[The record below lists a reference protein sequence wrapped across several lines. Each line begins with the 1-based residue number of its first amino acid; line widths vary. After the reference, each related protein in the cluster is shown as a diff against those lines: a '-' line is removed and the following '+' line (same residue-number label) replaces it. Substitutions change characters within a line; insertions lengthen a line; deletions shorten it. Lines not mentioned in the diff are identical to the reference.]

1 MKAIISTSLAALA
14 IGFRST
20 HADAHLHTSL
30 QPQQAL
36 YIFSNNAQSR
46 WTGFRRSTWTG
57 SRRSTSWYKPHENLQ
72 RHALPK
78 SIGALSEAQPTA
90 LRVPF
95 ELNDGQLRLFH
106 TLPSGMKMEVI
117 VQKAVKN
124 GSNENQ
130 RGRSPIVFV
139 HGSFHAAWCW
149 AVHWLPFF
157 AGAGHDC
164 YAVSLLG
171 QGESDIPSGSVA
183 GSLQTHARD
192 IAHFI
197 KHNCSFPPILVGH
210 SFGGLVVQ
218 FYLANVCTNFDMPT
232 GKDEGWEEPYPTL
245 TAAVLVCSVTPTGN
259 SGMVWRY
266 LLSKPVAA
274 FKVTFSLAAKA
285 FATSLSL
292 CRETFFSRD
301 MSDLQVE
308 RYQELLRNSSSVPLL
323 DLRKLN
329 ASLPVPLPP
338 EHAPPVLVMGA
349 SDDFIVD
356 VQGLNETAEFY
367 NVSPVIVEGVAHDIM
382 LDISWEKGSGAIL
395 SWLELTR

>member
-1 MKAIISTSLAALA
+1 
-14 IGFRST
+14 
-20 HADAHLHTSL
+20 
-30 QPQQAL
+30 
-36 YIFSNNAQSR
+36 
-46 WTGFRRSTWTG
+46 
-57 SRRSTSWYKPHENLQ
+57 
-72 RHALPK
+72 
-78 SIGALSEAQPTA
+78 
-90 LRVPF
+90 
-95 ELNDGQLRLFH
+95 
-106 TLPSGMKMEVI
+106 
-117 VQKAVKN
+117 
-124 GSNENQ
+124 
-130 RGRSPIVFV
+130 
-139 HGSFHAAWCW
+139 
-149 AVHWLPFF
+149 
-157 AGAGHDC
+157 
-164 YAVSLLG
+164 
-171 QGESDIPSGSVA
+171 
-183 GSLQTHARD
+183 
-192 IAHFI
+192 
-197 KHNCSFPPILVGH
+197 
-210 SFGGLVVQ
+210 
-218 FYLANVCTNFDMPT
+218 MPT

>member
-1 MKAIISTSLAALA
+1 MKAIISTSLSALA
-14 IGFRST
+14 IGFRSS

-46 WTGFRRSTWTG
+46 WTGFGRS
-57 SRRSTSWYKPHENLQ
+57 STSWSKPHENLQ

-78 SIGALSEAQPTA
+78 SMRALSEAQPTA

-95 ELNDGQLRLFH
+95 ELNDGQSRLFH

-130 RGRSPIVFV
+130 WRKRSPIVFV

-210 SFGGLVVQ
+210 SFGGLIVQ
-218 FYLANVCTNFDMPT
+218 FYLANVSTNFDMPT

-308 RYQELLRNSSSVPLL
+308 RYQELLKNSSSVPLL

-338 EHAPPVLVMGA
+338 EHAPSVLVMGA

-356 VQGLNETAEFY
+356 VQGLNETGEFY

-382 LDISWEKGSGAIL
+382 LDISWENGSRAIL
-395 SWLELTR
+395 SWLELTC